1 MTQDRVIVGLD
12 VSKERLDVHV
22 RGGERFSVGRDA
34 SGLKILFALLCCPR
48 LVDRPYR
55 EISKAS
61 NAALGSV
68 QLVITELINSN
79 YVEVQGSSRRLH
91 RSREL
96 FERWVEAYG
105 MTLYPQLRLG
115 QYEADELAPWL
126 EGRLPIR
133 DFDAQWGGEVAAKQI
148 VGYIRPSTVT
158 VYAPGTPARL
168 LAKMRA
174 RRSDEGAI
182 QIRRRFWGDLEDS
195 DSATVPAPLVYADL
209 VASGDPRQIETARR
223 MRGGMAHLDLST
235 RTDLPVP
242 DEMLREMLSRADQC
256 GVQLLVVGAA
266 ARDLLISGVT
276 RSAPARATSDVDL
289 AVAVQSWADV
299 DCLTA
304 GLKQARGGAHTFTVL
319 DVDVDV
325 IPFGAIEHADRT
337 IMWANDQA
345 MNVLGFQEALAEAVP
360 VTLPGG
366 GDVLVASLSA
376 QAVLK
381 LFAWQ
386 DRHHAVDDRDAID
399 LRAILGASSQGPYL
413 DELYETE
420 DQLLQRYDFDPL
432 LAGAARAGREAARCM
447 SGEALTA
454 AIDIIRQQ
462 TGDVG
467 TLPARMGGD
476 IGLNRSLLRALVDG
490 LTEAADESA
499 RAS

>member
-1 MTQDRVIVGLD
+1 VFSDSEQEAFLNNEALLTTVVKALADRGITAALEPASGGAMAYDAVVRLQARGVECRYAAILKSTLTTSSIAAVSPDLGLRPLLITSYITPGMAQACRALGIQYVD
-12 VSKERLDVHV
+12 
-22 RGGERFSVGRDA
+22 SVGNMYVDFGSVLIEVDGRKPRAGVASARPRRPRLFQA

-209 VASGDPRQIETARR
+209 VASGDPRQIETAKR
-223 MRGGMAHLDLST
+223 MRGGDGPLGLID
-235 RTDLPVP
+235 TDGPAG
-242 DEMLREMLSRADQC
+242 SR
-256 GVQLLVVGAA
+256 
-266 ARDLLISGVT
+266 
-276 RSAPARATSDVDL
+276 
-289 AVAVQSWADV
+289 
-299 DCLTA
+299 
-304 GLKQARGGAHTFTVL
+304 
-319 DVDVDV
+319 
-325 IPFGAIEHADRT
+325 
-337 IMWANDQA
+337 
-345 MNVLGFQEALAEAVP
+345 
-360 VTLPGG
+360 
-366 GDVLVASLSA
+366 
-376 QAVLK
+376 
-381 LFAWQ
+381 
-386 DRHHAVDDRDAID
+386 
-399 LRAILGASSQGPYL
+399 
-413 DELYETE
+413 
-420 DQLLQRYDFDPL
+420 
-432 LAGAARAGREAARCM
+432 
-447 SGEALTA
+447 
-454 AIDIIRQQ
+454 
-462 TGDVG
+462 
-467 TLPARMGGD
+467 
-476 IGLNRSLLRALVDG
+476 
-490 LTEAADESA
+490 
-499 RAS
+499 